1 MFNLLVSGGRDFNN
15 YLLLEEKLNYY
26 LSNKN
31 KKDVII
37 LSGHAKG
44 TDTLAEYYANENGIT
59 LEIFPANWNEYGKSA
74 GFIRNAEMIKKAD
87 ALIAFW
93 DGKSKGTKHAIDL
106 AKKKNIRVVIV
117 NY

>member
-15 YLLLEEKLNYY
+15 YQLLKDKLDYY
-26 LSNKN
+26 LSQKN
-31 KKDVII
+31 KEDVVL
-37 LSGHAKG
+37 LSGHARG
-44 TDTLAEYYANENGIT
+44 ADTLAEYYANEKRIKV
-59 LEIFPANWNEYGKSA
+59 EIFPANWDEYGKSA
-74 GFIRNAEMIKKAD
+74 GFIRNAEMINKAD

-106 AKKKNIRVVIV
+106 ARKKNIRVVIV

>member
-15 YLLLEEKLNYY
+15 YQLLKEKLNYY

-31 KKDVII
+31 KEDIII

-44 TDTLAEYYANENGIT
+44 TDTLAEYYASETGIK
-59 LEIFPANWNEYGKSA
+59 LEIFPANWDEYGKSA
-74 GFIRNAEMIKKAD
+74 GFIRNAEMINKAD

>member
-15 YLLLEEKLNYY
+15 YKLLKDKLDYY
-26 LSNKN
+26 LSQKS
-31 KKDVII
+31 KEEVVL

-44 TDTLAEYYANENGIT
+44 ADTLAEYYANEQGVKI
-59 LEIFPANWNEYGKSA
+59 EIFPANWDEYGKSA
-74 GFIRNAEMIKKAD
+74 GFIRNAEMVNKAD

-106 AKKKNIRVVIV
+106 ARKKNIRVVIV